1 VTKKKKFIA
10 KERDLDL
17 STIVNSNQQLGCDS
31 VEIPAESNS
40 NLQTIKFDLS
50 TKSTKPSQSQQEIIL
65 NVTKVR

>member
-31 VEIPAESNS
+31 VEIPVESNS

-50 TKSTKPSQSQQEIIL
+50 NKSTKPSQSQQEIIL

>member
-1 VTKKKKFIA
+1 MTKKKKFIA

-31 VEIPAESNS
+31 VEIPVESNS

-50 TKSTKPSQSQQEIIL
+50 NKSTKPSQSQQEIIL